1 MVEWTPGKSVAATIA
16 STPTGQ
22 LCKAVFDPYEELFW
36 VGNHDGRLNSFLL
49 SSRELDIIDEEPEV
63 PYGNPLNRH
72 RHWELD
78 VYRYTS
84 FRAHDTAIKE
94 IICHNAG
101 VMTLDTASVK
111 WTTRSGASTLVRLQ
125 DGADCFAFSSSTNN
139 HHPFRGLECAAS
151 LFPSMHDVYICGN
164 PGTMMGSPC
173 VIHILNM
180 AKGLIVKQ
188 VPLSLYNSTPYSIVK
203 MKRTPRT
210 IFCACDNG
218 QVLIV
223 DTRSFRVEQ
232 VLKTHS
238 STLVD
243 LDFSWGQPLL
253 ATCGYNVRQE
263 SWGTMLLPE
272 PWIRMFD
279 IRTMR
284 PLPPIPF
291 SAGAH
296 RVQFHPK
303 LTSVMMGISMHG
315 ETLQVCDNL
324 GSSSAGSFR
333 YLPAPVMSNCVAL
346 EVASSGQLLAAV
358 DTVGV
363 IHLMEEMGKEGRDLL
378 RINDHSRPT
387 EMANHG
393 IVAPDVFI
401 GLDDYETPLSLVG
414 MPYYE
419 EPLLSG
425 IWPSLKFKVG
435 RPTPPIDPI
444 LLATM
449 KWRNN
454 IGYAPN
460 PRKTRRNQAIL
471 STESKDLEPMFRS
484 VKERRQ
490 KWDITRVDANLDSGK
505 TEVNTT
511 SPISLAHA
519 DDLQTKPTID
529 DGLSAVWTDLPMAY
543 RRVEIKYS
551 KFGVEDFDF
560 AFYNKTEFGG
570 LESHITNSYC
580 NALLQVFY
588 FQPSLRLSM
597 LSHMSSSPEL
607 CLNRVC
613 LACELGFLFRML
625 DQSQGM
631 NCQATNFLRV
641 FSLIPQATALGLSE
655 PDIPT
660 SETPYAFLIQNF
672 NRFILEQLHKETSLD
687 SSDTVG
693 KPTNI
698 ISPIEDLYAISMKV
712 IDRCKCGAETP
723 RTSQLF
729 TVDLIYPKK
738 SVTSTT
744 IEDTAAIDS
753 FAKLLIA
760 SLARKTNL
768 RAWCDICKA
777 YEPTSQS
784 RQMNP
789 SFPNI
794 LNINCGPVNQ
804 EYFDLWLRKEMHSSA
819 DTQQQQQQHHSS
831 LPAHSH
837 KSWFPLSLSIQVS
850 DRGQIE
856 VEDISETH
864 SDDLRKSSPSSL
876 SEGAAIYDLS
886 AYIAEIR
893 KDKGRAHVVAHIKG
907 KFLEFNRDIM

>member
-22 LCKAVFDPYEELFW
+22 LCKAAFDPYEELLW

-49 SSRELDIIDEEPEV
+49 SSRELDINEELEI
-63 PYGNPLNRH
+63 PYGKPLN

-94 IICHNAG
+94 IICHDAG
-101 VMTLDTASVK
+101 IMTLDTMGVK

-125 DGADCFAFSSSTNN
+125 DGPDCFAFSSSSTMNN
-139 HHPFRGLECAAS
+139 RYPFKGLECAAS

-164 PGTMMGSPC
+164 PGNMVSSC

-188 VPLSLYNSTPYSIVK
+188 VPLSLYDSATPFSIVK

-210 IFCACDNG
+210 MFCACDNG

-232 VLKTHS
+232 VLGTHS

-263 SWGTMLLPE
+263 SWGAMLLPE

-279 IRTMR
+279 IRMMR
-284 PLPPIPF
+284 ALPPISF

-303 LTSVMMGISMHG
+303 LTSVMMGIGMHG

-324 GSSSAGSFR
+324 GLSSAGSFR
-333 YLPAPVMSNCVAL
+333 YLPAPIMSNCVAL
-346 EVASSGQLLAAV
+346 EVASSGQLLAVV

-363 IHLMEEMGKEGRDLL
+363 VHLLEETSREGRDFL
-378 RINDHSRPT
+378 RVNDHSRPT
-387 EMANHG
+387 EMATHG

-401 GLDDYETPLSLVG
+401 GIDDYETPLSSVG

-435 RPTPPIDPI
+435 RPTSPIDPI

-460 PRKTRRNQAIL
+460 PRKTRRNQAVL

-484 VKERRQ
+484 VKEKRQ
-490 KWDITRVDANLDSGK
+490 KWDTARTDSNLDSGK
-505 TEVNTT
+505 TIVDTT
-511 SPISLAHA
+511 SPILFANT
-519 DDLQTKPTID
+519 DDSQIKLTMD
-529 DGLSAVWTDLPMAY
+529 EGLMGTVWTDLPMAY

-588 FQPSLRLSM
+588 FQPSLRSSM
-597 LSHMSSSPEL
+597 LSHMSISPEM

-641 FSLIPQATALGLSE
+641 FSMIPQATALGLSE

-672 NRFILEQLHKETSLD
+672 NRFILEQLHKETSPD
-687 SSDTVG
+687 NSGTDG
-693 KPTNI
+693 KPTI
-698 ISPIEDLYAISMKV
+698 ISPIEDLYAISVKV
-712 IDRCKCGAETP
+712 INRCKCGAETL

-729 TVDLIYPKK
+729 AVDLIYPKK
-738 SVTSTT
+738 SVSSIT

-753 FAKLLIA
+753 FSKLLIA

-804 EYFDLWLRKEMHSSA
+804 EYFDLWLRKEMHTS
-819 DTQQQQQQHHSS
+819 DIQQHHPHSS
-831 LPAHSH
+831 LLRPH

-850 DRGQIE
+850 DKGQIE
-856 VEDISETH
+856 IEDLSEKR
-864 SDDLRKSSPSSL
+864 SDLPNSSSSSL
-876 SEGAAIYDLS
+876 SEGAIYDLI

-893 KDKGRAHVVAHIKG
+893 KDKGRGHLVAHIKG
-907 KFLEFNRDIM
+907 KFLEFN